1 MSRIPISLKREIAAA
16 IMAASAVANP
26 AGSLSRTGTIS
37 TRANRVTNWVGKT
50 KAARS
55 LQLASTSKPNP
66 SNIDYLKY

>member
-1 MSRIPISLKREIAAA
+1 
-16 IMAASAVANP
+16 MAASAVANP